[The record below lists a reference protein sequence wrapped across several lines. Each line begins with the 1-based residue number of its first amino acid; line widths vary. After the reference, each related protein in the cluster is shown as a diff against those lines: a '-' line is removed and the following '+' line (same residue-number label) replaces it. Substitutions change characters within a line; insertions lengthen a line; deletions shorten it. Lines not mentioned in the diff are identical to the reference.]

1 MVNTLKE
8 VKMSFLSN
16 EQKKRIPALYSQEE
30 VEDPIVFIK
39 LNIMNSFWLITE
51 LDPDKELGFGWCC
64 LGGDIQMAELG
75 YVSLEEIESTGYE
88 VGIEEIEKS
97 LSQVK
102 KELGL

>member
-1 MVNTLKE
+1 
-8 VKMSFLSN
+8 MSFLSN
-16 EQKKRIPALYSQEE
+16 EQKKRIPALYSKKNMK
-30 VEDPIVFIK
+30 DPIVYIK

-51 LDPDKELGFGWCC
+51 LEIDKELGFGWCC

-75 YVSLEEIESTGYE
+75 YVSLEEIEATGYE
-88 VGIEEIEKS
+88 VGIEEMEKP